1 MLLVTD
7 VRLGRRFRAFDV
19 PRDSPGD
26 LTAGVL
32 EHAEYRAGVGA
43 RRAKERE
50 AVLLR
55 FRESELVRHDDALLG
70 AVEPQCAMDPAPAHA
85 RLADREL
92 VVVHVDRRRR
102 VLLHHAPKAPGGQIR
117 GRSRIGVAIRL
128 RKFDPDEVVRA
139 LPVEALAL
147 VRADHVVRRAQE
159 LTELFGLLA
168 IPECS
173 ERSDVG
179 HVRILRHASRDNS
192 RGDTSGARRRCR

>member
-7 VRLGRRFRAFDV
+7 GRLGRRPRAFGV
-19 PRDSPGD
+19 PRASPSD

-32 EHAEYRAGVGA
+32 EDAEYRAGVGA

-92 VVVHVDRRRR
+92 VVMHVDRRRR
-102 VLLHHAPKAPGGQIR
+102 VLLHHATKAPGGQIR
-117 GRSRIGVAIRL
+117 GRSCIGVAIWL
-128 RKFDPDEVVRA
+128 RKFVPDKCVTGVPIEV
-139 LPVEALAL
+139 LE
-147 VRADHVVRRAQE
+147 
-159 LTELFGLLA
+159 
-168 IPECS
+168 I
-173 ERSDVG
+173 
-179 HVRILRHASRDNS
+179 
-192 RGDTSGARRRCR
+192 